1 MASVAAS
8 RPARGAAVA
17 ALHHRNFAI
26 FWTGA
31 LVSNIGTWIQTVTV
45 PYVLYKTTD
54 SAAWVGLA
62 GFCQFIP
69 GVIMGP
75 WSGAIADRFN
85 RRRVLMTTQTA
96 LAFCALGLWLMWEA
110 GVRSPGA
117 LVAVVF
123 ATGVI
128 AALNIPTWQAFV
140 TELVPKEDLLNAVT
154 LNSAQFNAARAIG
167 PALGGLV
174 LATLGPSWAF
184 LLNAISYI
192 AVIFA
197 VWLVRVPVRRAVR
210 TGQHVLK
217 DFFDACRYVRNHRGI
232 LICIA
237 LVFAVAFLANPMLQL
252 AAVFTES
259 VFGAGAAGLGL
270 LTAAFG
276 IGAVVATPF
285 VTSFNDRFGSARLV
299 GVSITWLAASVI
311 AFGLSTEL
319 WQGALAMFATGMAYL
334 VMIATLNTTVQL
346 SVDENVR
353 GRVLAV
359 YFMTFTA
366 GYPLGS
372 LLQGWLSQVFSPRVT
387 VATSGCVLL
396 AIAGA
401 LWFRPSTLHAMDG
414 HRRPQLALEPAM
426 P

>member
-8 RPARGAAVA
+8 RPRGAAIA
-17 ALHHRNFAI
+17 ALRHRNFAI

-45 PYVLYKTTD
+45 PYVLYTTTGN
-54 SAAWVGLA
+54 ATWVGVA

-69 GVIMGP
+69 GVLMGP
-75 WSGAIADRFN
+75 WAGAIADRFD
-85 RRRVLMTTQTA
+85 RRRVLITTQTA
-96 LAFCALGLWLMWEA
+96 LSFFALGLWVMWEA

-123 ATGVI
+123 ATGVVS
-128 AALNIPTWQAFV
+128 ALNVPSWQAFV
-140 TELVPKEDLLNAVT
+140 SELVPKEDLLNAVT

-167 PALGGLV
+167 PAIGGLV
-174 LATLGPSWAF
+174 LATLGPSWSF

-192 AVIFA
+192 AVIGA
-197 VWLVRVPVRRAVR
+197 LWMVRVPVRHAVR
-210 TGQHVLK
+210 TGHRVLR
-217 DFFDACRYVRNHRGI
+217 DFADAVRYVRGHSGI
-232 LICIA
+232 LTCIV

-252 AAVFTES
+252 SAVFADG
-259 VFGAGAAGLGL
+259 VYGAGATGLGL
-270 LTAAFG
+270 LTASFG
-276 IGAVVATPF
+276 TGAVIATPLVSRF
-285 VTSFNDRFGSARLV
+285 SVTLGRARLV
-299 GVSITWLAASVI
+299 AVSFTWLAGSVV

-319 WQGALAMFATGMAYL
+319 WQGSLAMFSTGMAYL
-334 VMIATLNTTVQL
+334 ALIATLNTTVQL
-346 SVDENVR
+346 SVVEEMR

-372 LLQGWLSQVFSPRVT
+372 LLQGWLAQTFSPRAT
-387 VATSGCVLL
+387 VVCAGCVLL
-396 AIAGA
+396 AVAA
-401 LWFRPSTLHAMDG
+401 TLWARPAVLHGMEG
-414 HRRPQLALEPAM
+414 YRPPELTLEPAM